1 MQVKV
6 KLENG
11 AILPSFGTA
20 GAAGAD
26 LYALTDVKLNPGERM
41 IIPTG
46 VSMEIP
52 ENYFCFVTG
61 RSGNTINKGLHVA
74 LGTIDHDYRGNIG
87 VISFNLSNEV
97 ISFKKGDRVA
107 QLIMLPYAQ
116 PDYIIVDEL
125 SNTERADGGFGSTG
139 LR

>member
-1 MQVKV
+1 MNVKV

-11 AILPSFGTA
+11 AILPTFGTT

-26 LYALTDVKLNPGERM
+26 LYALTDVTLNPGERM
-41 IIPTG
+41 IIQTG

-52 ENYFCFVTG
+52 EGYFCFVTG
-61 RSGNTINKGLHVA
+61 RSGNTIKKGLHVA
-74 LGTIDHDYRGNIG
+74 LGTIDCDYRGNIG

-107 QLIMLPYAQ
+107 QLIMLPYIS
-116 PDYIIVDEL
+116 PYYIIVDEL
-125 SNTERADGGFGSTG
+125 SETDRNTGGYGSTG
-139 LR
+139 K

>member
-1 MQVKV
+1 MNVKV

-11 AILPSFGTA
+11 AILPTFGTT

-26 LYALTDVKLNPGERM
+26 LYALTDVTLNPGERM

-52 ENYFCFVTG
+52 EGHFCFVTG
-61 RSGNTINKGLHVA
+61 RSGNTIKKGLHVA
-74 LGTIDHDYRGNIG
+74 LGTIDYDYRGNIG

-107 QLIMLPYAQ
+107 QLIMLPYIS

-125 SNTERADGGFGSTG
+125 SETDRNTGGYGSTG